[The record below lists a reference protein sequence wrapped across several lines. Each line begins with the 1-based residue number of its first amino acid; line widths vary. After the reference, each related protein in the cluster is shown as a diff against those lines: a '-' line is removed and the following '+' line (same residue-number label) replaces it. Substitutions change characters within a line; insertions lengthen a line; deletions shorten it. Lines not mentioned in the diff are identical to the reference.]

1 MKTKRNDEI
10 TGYKLDF
17 ATNTLTIN
25 YKFSKA
31 LSDYGSPE
39 YVRYK
44 AILADFP
51 GLKVICKAGRTVT
64 TTSPSKRLTYNNME
78 KHIKS
83 YSNADDLMKAFETV
97 KAASAAL
104 ASPYKYVSD
113 WFKVQFPD
121 YKTAPTIEESKLFL
135 LPVQAPDTK
144 DYKQKEAAVN

>member
-51 GLKVICKAGRTVT
+51 SLKVICKAGRTVT
-64 TTSPSKRLTYNNME
+64 STSPSKRLTYNNME

-83 YSNADDLMKAFETV
+83 YSNSDELLKAFETV
-97 KAASAAL
+97 KAASVIL

-113 WFKVQFPD
+113 WFKAQFPD
-121 YKTAPTIEESKLFL
+121 YKAAPTLETRKLSL
-135 LPVQAPDTK
+135 LPVQAPDIK
-144 DYKQKEAAVN
+144 DYKQKESQAN